1 MGWALVEDK
10 CLGGQNEKVGKGCIG
25 MEYGDH
31 DDDEDDGS
39 LQYGLERLGRA
50 SLKESVVTL
59 RWPSG
64 GHCRGGG
71 PWGRR
76 VLDLCCYTS
85 SAARPGGLGACPHER
100 KRGLD

>member
-1 MGWALVEDK
+1 VGWVVVEEHVW
-10 CLGGQNEKVGKGCIG
+10 GSEWEGRERVYRNGV
-25 MEYGDH
+25 GDH
-31 DDDEDDGS
+31 DDDEDDRS
-39 LQYGLERLGRA
+39 LQYGLERLRRA
-50 SLKESVVTL
+50 SMKESVVML

-100 KRGLD
+100 KRGP